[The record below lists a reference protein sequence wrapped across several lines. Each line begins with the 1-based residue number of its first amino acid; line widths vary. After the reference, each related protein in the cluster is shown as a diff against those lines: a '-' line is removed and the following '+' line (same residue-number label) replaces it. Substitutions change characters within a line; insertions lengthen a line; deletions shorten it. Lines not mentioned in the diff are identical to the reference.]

1 MKKVASV
8 EIGKFSHFF
17 PFPATIVTSHYD
29 GKDNA
34 MAVAWHM
41 PISADPPLYGVGISS
56 GKLSWEYIA
65 KTKEFGVNFM
75 PFEAVELV
83 AATGGPSGRKIDKFK
98 SFGLLKDDSLVT
110 SVPIL
115 SDAYAAF
122 ECVVEDQAEY
132 GDHTLFI
139 GRVVALHHVPEAYD
153 ERGRLDLNIV
163 KPTLYLGGD
172 NYLQITSFNTP
183 HLNRK
188 QVAEDMAIRNA

>member
-1 MKKVASV
+1 MKKVASI

-17 PFPATIVTSHYD
+17 PFPATIVTSNYN
-29 GKDNA
+29 GRDNA

-41 PISADPPLYGVGISS
+41 PLSAQPPFYGVGISS
-56 GKLSWEYIA
+56 GKLSWEYIN

-75 PFEAVELV
+75 PFEAAELV
-83 AATGGPSGRKIDKFK
+83 AATGGPSGRKIDKFN
-98 SFGLLKDDSLVT
+98 SFGLKKDAPLVT

-122 ECVVEDQAEY
+122 ECVVEEQAEY

-153 ERGRLDLNIV
+153 ERGRLNLNIV

-172 NYLQITSFNTP
+172 NYLQITTFNTP
-183 HLNRK
+183 HLDRK
-188 QVAEDMAIRNA
+188 ETAEDLARRNA